1 MNYIP
6 LYLVFCLKNPQVF
19 YALISVLYDRIGE
32 WGDDGNPAIDPLEGI
47 YVPNEIEAKEETVL
61 VARIDVKQENEV
73 KEGCENHNIERME
86 VQMSQGG
93 KNVEKIIS
101 MESENLL
108 LQLEEIQ
115 NQPTSCIASN
125 SMDIVKIETDPLKLS
140 NESHGNAFTILNSFS
155 VPAKAFGKERV
166 HQCDICS
173 KIFLNVHQLS
183 LHETVIH
190 YGGHKARE
198 CNVCGETFPSPSW
211 LVEHMKLHSK
221 EKPYKCNVCG
231 KAYAQERV
239 FKAHEKL
246 HATEVKEIKCQ
257 FCELQLKNLMHKKL
271 HSEKRPYKCNVCL
284 EGFDCSGLLGKHS
297 KTHIS

>member
-1 MNYIP
+1 M
-6 LYLVFCLKNPQVF
+6 FKNPQVF
-19 YALISVLYDRIGE
+19 YALISLLYDRIGE
-32 WGDDGNPAIDPLEGI
+32 WGDGNPAIDPLEGI
-47 YVPNEIEAKEETVL
+47 YVPNEIESKEETVL
-61 VARIDVKQENEV
+61 VA
-73 KEGCENHNIERME
+73 
-86 VQMSQGG
+86 
-93 KNVEKIIS
+93 
-101 MESENLL
+101 
-108 LQLEEIQ
+108 
-115 NQPTSCIASN
+115 
-125 SMDIVKIETDPLKLS
+125 MDIVKIETDPLTIV
-140 NESHGNAFTILNSFS
+140 NESLGSAFTISNSFS
-155 VPAKAFGKERV
+155 VPAKAVGKEKV

-173 KIFLNVHQLS
+173 KIFPNARQLNR
-183 LHETVIH
+183 HETVFH

-198 CNVCGETFPSPSW
+198 CNVCGKTFHSPYW

>member
-6 LYLVFCLKNPQVF
+6 LYLVFCFKNPQVF

-47 YVPNEIEAKEETVL
+47 DVPNEIESKEETVL

-73 KEGCENHNIERME
+73 KEGCENHNIERIE
-86 VQMSQGG
+86 AQNSQRG
-93 KNVEKIIS
+93 KNVETKIS

-125 SMDIVKIETDPLKLS
+125 SMAIVKIETDPLTIA
-140 NESHGNAFTILNSFS
+140 NESHGNAFTILNSIS
-155 VPAKAFGKERV
+155 VPAKAFGKEGV

-173 KIFLNVHQLS
+173 KIFPNARQLN

-198 CNVCGETFPSPSW
+198 CNVCGKTFPKPYR

-221 EKPYKCNVCG
+221 EKSY
-231 KAYAQERV
+231 
-239 FKAHEKL
+239 
-246 HATEVKEIKCQ
+246 KCQ

-284 EGFDCSGLLGKHS
+284 EGFDCSGLLGKHV

>member
-1 MNYIP
+1 MVS
-6 LYLVFCLKNPQVF
+6 L
-19 YALISVLYDRIGE
+19 LYDRIGE
-32 WGDDGNPAIDPLEGI
+32 RGEDENPASDPLEGI
-47 YVPNEIEAKEETVL
+47 DVPNEIKAKEENIL
-61 VARIDVKQENEV
+61 VTRMDVTQE
-73 KEGCENHNIERME
+73 KE
-86 VQMSQGG
+86 
-93 KNVEKIIS
+93 
-101 MESENLL
+101 ESENVL
-108 LQLEEIQ
+108 LQPEDIQ
-115 NQPTSCIASN
+115 NGPASSIASN

-190 YGGHKARE
+190 YGGHKPRE
-198 CNVCGETFPSPSW
+198 CNVCGKTFHSPYW

-284 EGFDCSGLLGKHS
+284 EGFDCSGLLGKHA